1 MSEEV
6 KTLTISV
13 KVPIG
18 DPIKL
23 KVKKVTSQIY
33 PKQVLLQFMSWCS
46 GLCFISYSAGYK
58 DGEDIRGYSE
68 SVGCRKS

>member
-13 KVPIG
+13 KVPTG

-33 PKQVLLQFMSWCS
+33 PKQVYCNF
-46 GLCFISYSAGYK
+46 
-58 DGEDIRGYSE
+58 
-68 SVGCRKS
+68 

>member
-13 KVPIG
+13 KVPNG

-23 KVKKVTSQIY
+23 KVKKV
-33 PKQVLLQFMSWCS
+33 
-46 GLCFISYSAGYK
+46 ISSHNLA
-58 DGEDIRGYSE
+58 
-68 SVGCRKS
+68 